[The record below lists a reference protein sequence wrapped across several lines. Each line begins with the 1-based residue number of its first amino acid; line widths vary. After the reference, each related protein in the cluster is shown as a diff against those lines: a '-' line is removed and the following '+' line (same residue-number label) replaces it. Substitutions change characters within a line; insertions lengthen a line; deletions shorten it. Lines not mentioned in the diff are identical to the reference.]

1 MQVSPRPHISR
12 WLRRAAIAAAVLAVA
27 AGTTAAWG
35 WFVQPSVIVVPL
47 RAAVRW
53 QAGVAWREAEVGGH
67 RWPYLECGPADGPPM
82 VFLHGFG
89 TSKDAMTTMAREFGR
104 RGWRAL
110 CPDLPA
116 FGEHAYHDGE
126 RHDGAFYAHE
136 VGRFM
141 DAVGAPQAAVVGTS
155 MGGAVACELAISQPS
170 RVRSLL
176 MLSPA
181 GVRPPVRNAFMREVD
196 AGGNP
201 LDIASG
207 EDFDR
212 VMRTVFA
219 RPPAVP
225 APFRE
230 WFVQAALE
238 RRPRTLEVVEAV
250 KPFLMGGLEGRMGAV
265 RAPTL
270 VLYGTADAVTDP
282 SMLAVFAGEM
292 PDARTALIPGAGHVA
307 FSDDFPATVRAM
319 AEFLDWAA
327 AVQR

>member
-1 MQVSPRPHISR
+1 MQVTSSTPISR
-12 WLRRAAIAAAVLAVA
+12 WLRRAAIAVAVLAVA
-27 AGTTAAWG
+27 AGSTAAWG
-35 WFVQPSVIVVPL
+35 WFVQPSVLVVPL
-47 RAAVRW
+47 RAAMRW
-53 QAGVAWREAEVGGH
+53 QAGVASREVVVDGH
-67 RWPYLECGPADGPPM
+67 RWPYLECGPPDGPPM

-89 TSKDAMTTMAREFGR
+89 TSKDAMTSMAREFGR

-126 RHDGAFYAHE
+126 RHDGAFYARE
-136 VGRFM
+136 VACFM
-141 DAVGAPQAAVVGTS
+141 DAVGAPEAAVVGTS
-155 MGGAVACELAISQPS
+155 MGGAVACELAISHPT

-219 RPPAVP
+219 RPPSVP

-265 RAPTL
+265 RSPAL

-282 SMLAVFAGEM
+282 SMLEVFVREM
-292 PDARTALIPGAGHVA
+292 PAARTALIPGAGHVA
-307 FSDDFPATVRAM
+307 FGDDFPATMRAM
-319 AEFLDWAA
+319 SEFLDWAEA
-327 AVQR
+327 ERP

>member
-1 MQVSPRPHISR
+1 MSPRPPISR
-12 WLRRAAIAAAVLAVA
+12 WLRRTAIAAAVLAVA

-53 QAGVAWREAEVGGH
+53 RAGVAWREVDAGGH

-89 TSKDAMTTMAREFGR
+89 TSKDAMMTMAREFGR

-116 FGEHAYHDGE
+116 FGEHAYHGGE
-126 RHDGAFYAHE
+126 RHDGAFYARE

-141 DAVGAPQAAVVGTS
+141 DAAGAPQAVVVGTS
-155 MGGAVACELAISQPS
+155 MGGAVACELAISEPG
-170 RVRSLL
+170 RVRALL

-181 GVRPPVRNAFMREVD
+181 GVRPRVRNAFMREVD

-201 LDIASG
+201 LDVASG

-219 RPPAVP
+219 HPPEVP

-250 KPFLMGGLEGRMGAV
+250 KPFLMQGLEGRMGAV
-265 RAPTL
+265 RSPAL

-282 SMLAVFAGEM
+282 SMLEVFVREM
-292 PDARTALIPGAGHVA
+292 PGARTALIPGAGHVA

-319 AEFLDWAA
+319 DEFLAWAA
-327 AVQR
+327 ANPG